1 MFDDI
6 KSLIANVQAVQIG
19 DALID
24 LGSLSTKL
32 GNTYNALLRGEKF
45 AVDDTQLD
53 SSISDL
59 ETCCDN
65 LAKQPKSAP
74 DEKAMDPATILLIVK
89 TALEALKMF
98 REWRKK
104 RQES

>member
-45 AVDDTQLD
+45 AIDEAEEDKA
-53 SSISDL
+53 IAEL
-59 ETCCDN
+59 EACCAE
-65 LAKQPKSAP
+65 LKKAPKGAP
-74 DEKAMDPATILLIVK
+74 NEKEMDPATILLLV
-89 TALEALKMF
+89 TSVLELLKKI

-104 RQES
+104 RQEV